1 MKFCT
6 RLVLGSRQGIR
17 LLRLFEAKILR
28 GGFGITAKRTERT
41 ERAERNCAPR
51 IWNQGKAGNWAA
63 DKDEQLVEGDW
74 RHIERNLILPPCMA

>member
-28 GGFGITAKRTERT
+28 GGFGIRAKRTERT
-41 ERAERNCAPR
+41 ERTDRNCAAPDLESGQSR
-51 IWNQGKAGNWAA
+51 ERM
-63 DKDEQLVEGDW
+63 KDEG
-74 RHIERNLILPPCMA
+74 

>member
-51 IWNQGKAGNWAA
+51 IWNQDKAGTGPPAKTSNWWKGIGATSSA
-63 DKDEQLVEGDW
+63 T
-74 RHIERNLILPPCMA
+74 